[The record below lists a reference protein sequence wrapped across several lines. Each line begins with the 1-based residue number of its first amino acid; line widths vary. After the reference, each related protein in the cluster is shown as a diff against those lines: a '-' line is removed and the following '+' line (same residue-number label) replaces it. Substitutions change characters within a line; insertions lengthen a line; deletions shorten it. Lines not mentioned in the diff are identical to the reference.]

1 MPDTSQNTD
10 VNYIIQ
16 NSSARSLSAND
27 NAAPMVSVIIPI
39 YNAECY
45 LEDTISSVLSQT
57 LRDIEVI
64 CVDDGSTD
72 SSPEIV
78 ERFAA
83 VDERLVFVKHPVNKG
98 AGAAINTGLSAAMGT
113 YVQIVGNDDI
123 LPHDSLESL
132 VSYCKE
138 NELDLC
144 LYGIE
149 VFSDDPSDK
158 NLQQRLVSQQRYHK
172 VEFDYPIC
180 SGIELLKHMTR
191 NDEYRMTNGP
201 MIMRRDL
208 LDACSPCNLE
218 GIRHEDLFFTYNI
231 LLKASRCT
239 LIPDVRYLYRVRKG
253 SQEDGKTKNP
263 HDLNEFISLLVSAYT
278 MLSITPDNLLVDDE
292 FQTVLEKRVLTYI
305 TRCAKWYVSYSD
317 EERSRLESSCNPL
330 IRYALPSMQLAADY
344 SESNSYK
351 LGRALSAFP
360 RFVKRLSKRS

>member
-1 MPDTSQNTD
+1 MSNALRNANT
-10 VNYIIQ
+10 NYSIL
-16 NSSARSLSAND
+16 SDKPLSLSVRD
-27 NAAPMVSVIIPI
+27 DGAPMVSVIIPI
-39 YNAECY
+39 YNAESF
-45 LEDTISSVLSQT
+45 LEDTLSSILNQT
-57 LRDIEVI
+57 LRNIEII

-72 SSPEIV
+72 SSPETV

-83 VDERLVFVKHPVNKG
+83 VDERLVFLKHRTNKG
-98 AGAAINTGLSAAMGT
+98 AGASINTGISASTGD

-123 LPHDSLESL
+123 LPRDSLENL
-132 VSYCKE
+132 VGYCRA
-138 NELDLC
+138 NNLDLC

-149 VFSDDPSDK
+149 VFSDNPSDE
-158 NLQQRLVSQQRYHK
+158 NLRQRLESQQQYHK

-208 LDACSPCNLE
+208 LVACSPCNLE
-218 GIRHEDLFFTYNI
+218 GVRHEDMFFTYNI
-231 LLKASRCT
+231 LLKAHRCT
-239 LIPDVRYLYRVRKG
+239 LIPDVYYSYRVRSG

-263 HDLNEFISLLVSAYT
+263 HDLNEFASLLESAYK
-278 MLSITPDNLLVDDE
+278 MLSITPDNLLSDNE
-292 FQTVLEKRVLTYI
+292 FQIVLEKRILTYI

-317 EERSRLESSCNPL
+317 KERSCLESSCSPL

-360 RFVKRLSKRS
+360 RFVKRLVKQL